1 MQLPREKLLLLYENL
16 FQLVDCGVGEWD
28 PQTHKFSANI
38 YWEILCGGKPPQT
51 LDLGGLV
58 NLLFQWQPTA
68 DRQRFIRAF
77 EGGET
82 CYRANGSVVDE
93 RQGFKE
99 VSETFYFL
107 RDNDGTP
114 LRVLCCISDS
124 DRFYLKEHADFSHS
138 YDALTMLPDRNTML
152 ASLSEIA
159 FQPGSIFQQNALL
172 VIDVNRFARV
182 NNHYG
187 YSTGDYVIQEIAQ
200 RLAVLKSSH
209 VYVYRGESN
218 NFTILFR
225 NISHIDELDW
235 LVKQVYSCFETPF
248 VVNSEKRKLI
258 LTVSVGAATFYSD
271 GEEPDTIISCAFA
284 ALKRAKQNA
293 NFGNNF
299 ALFNQ
304 SLLVDIQQRERII
317 SVLEKHRENHCLK
330 LVFQPQIN
338 IANNQLHALEALLRM
353 DSPQTGSVLPSDF
366 IPIAEETGLI
376 IDVGYWVLEESCR
389 AARRF
394 HWQGLEFHTMAVNI
408 SLVQLMSPNFV
419 ENVKQIVT
427 EAELDPSW
435 LEFEITESVLM
446 NSVEYGAHLLMELKK
461 FGINITLDDF
471 GLEYSSLNYI
481 RALSIDTL
489 KIDKVFVDTICNDP
503 KSKSIVEMILNMAR
517 QIGMEVVAEGVET
530 YEQLEE
536 LRRMLCPIIQGYY
549 FCRPLP
555 ESEIIDKYKVE
566 IPVR

>member
-1 MQLPREKLLLLYENL
+1 MQLPREKLQLLYENL

-28 PQTHKFSANI
+28 PQTHKFSSNI
-38 YWEILCGGKPPQT
+38 YWEILYGGKPPRT
-51 LDLGGLV
+51 LDFGGLI
-58 NLLFQWQPTA
+58 NLLFQWQPAA
-68 DRQRFIRAF
+68 DRQRFVRAY
-77 EGGET
+77 EGTEA
-82 CYRANGSVVDE
+82 CYRTGGLVVDE
-93 RQGFKE
+93 RQGVKE
-99 VSETFYFL
+99 VSEIFYFL
-107 RDNDGTP
+107 RGDDGAP
-114 LRVLCCISDS
+114 LRVLCCVSDN
-124 DRFYLKEHADFSHS
+124 DHLYLKDSSDTSRS
-138 YDALTMLPDRNTML
+138 YDALTMLPDRNSML
-152 ASLSEIA
+152 MTLSEVA
-159 FQPGSIFQQNALL
+159 YQPGSIFQQNALL
-172 VIDVNRFARV
+172 VIDVNQFARV
-182 NNHYG
+182 NDHYG

-200 RLAVLKSSH
+200 RLAALKSSR
-209 VYVYRGESN
+209 VRVCRGESN
-218 NFTILFR
+218 HFTIIFR
-225 NISHIDELDW
+225 DISHIDELDW
-235 LVKQVYSCFETPF
+235 LVKQVYSCFEMPF
-248 VVNSEKRKLI
+248 LVNAGKRKLL
-258 LTVSVGAATFYSD
+258 LTVSVGATTFYSD
-271 GEEPDTIISCAFA
+271 GEEPDTIISCAFS
-284 ALKRAKQNA
+284 ALKRAKQTA
-293 NFGNNF
+293 NFGNSF

-304 SLLVDIQQRERII
+304 SLLMDIQQRERII

-330 LVFQPQIN
+330 LFFQPQIN
-338 IANNQLHALEALLRM
+338 SANNQLHALEALLRM
-353 DSPQTGSVLPSDF
+353 DSPQTGFVLPSDF

-376 IDVGYWVLEESCR
+376 IDVGYWILEECCR
-389 AARRF
+389 VAKRF
-394 HWQGLEFHTMAVNI
+394 HWHGLQFHTLAVNI

-419 ENVKQIVT
+419 ETVKKIVT

-446 NSVEYGAHLLMELKK
+446 NSVEYGAHLLMELKN

-489 KIDKVFVDTICNDP
+489 KIDKVFVDTICNDS

-555 ESEIIDKYKVE
+555 ESEIVKKYQIE

>member
-1 MQLPREKLLLLYENL
+1 MQLPREKLELLYENL

-28 PQTHKFSANI
+28 PQTYKFSSNI
-38 YWEILCGGKPPQT
+38 YWEILYGGKSPRT
-51 LDLGGLV
+51 LDFGGLL
-58 NLLFQWQPTA
+58 NLLFQWQPA
-68 DRQRFIRAF
+68 VDRQRFVRAY
-77 EGGET
+77 EGTET
-82 CYRANGSVVDE
+82 CYRTGGLVVDE
-93 RQGFKE
+93 RQGVKE
-99 VSETFYFL
+99 VSEIFYFL
-107 RDNDGTP
+107 RDDDGVP
-114 LRVLCCISDS
+114 LRVLCCVSDN
-124 DRFYLKEHADFSHS
+124 DHLYLKDNSDMSRS
-138 YDALTMLPDRNTML
+138 YDALTMLPDRNSML
-152 ASLSEIA
+152 MTLSEVA
-159 FQPGSIFQQNALL
+159 YQPGSIFQQNAFLI
-172 VIDVNRFARV
+172 IDVNQFARV
-182 NNHYG
+182 NDHYG

-200 RLAVLKSSH
+200 RLAALKSSR
-209 VYVYRGESN
+209 VRVCRGESN
-218 NFTILFR
+218 HFTIIFR
-225 NISHIDELDW
+225 DIGHIDELDW
-235 LVKQVYSCFETPF
+235 LVKQVYSCFEMPF
-248 VVNSEKRKLI
+248 LVNAEKHKI
-258 LTVSVGAATFYSD
+258 MLTVSVGATTFYSD
-271 GEEPDTIISCAFA
+271 GEEPDTIISCAFS
-284 ALKRAKQNA
+284 ALKRAKQTA
-293 NFGNNF
+293 NFGNSY

-304 SLLVDIQQRERII
+304 SLLMDIQQRERII

-330 LVFQPQIN
+330 LFFQPQIN
-338 IANNQLHALEALLRM
+338 SANNQLHALEALLRM
-353 DSPQTGSVLPSDF
+353 DSPQTGFVLPSDF

-376 IDVGYWVLEESCR
+376 IDVGYWILEECCR
-389 AARRF
+389 AAKRF
-394 HWQGLEFHTMAVNI
+394 HWQGLQFHTLAVNI

-419 ENVKQIVT
+419 ETVKKIVT

-446 NSVEYGAHLLMELKK
+446 NSVEYGAHLLMELKN

-489 KIDKVFVDTICNDP
+489 KIDKVFVDTICNDS

-555 ESEIIDKYKVE
+555 ESEIVKKYQIE

>member
-1 MQLPREKLLLLYENL
+1 MQLPREKLQLLYENL

-28 PQTHKFSANI
+28 PQTHEFSANI
-38 YWEILCGGKPPQT
+38 NWEILYGGKPPRT
-51 LDLGGLV
+51 LDFGGLI
-58 NLLFQWQPTA
+58 NLLFQWHPAT
-68 DRQRFIRAF
+68 DRQRFVRAY
-77 EGGET
+77 ESRET
-82 CYRANGSVVDE
+82 CYRASGSVVDE
-93 RQGFKE
+93 RQGVKE

-107 RDNDGTP
+107 RGDDGTP
-114 LRVLCCISDS
+114 LRVLCCVSDS
-124 DRFYLKEHADFSHS
+124 DHFYLKDRPDIGHS
-138 YDALTMLPDRNTML
+138 YDALTMLPDRNSML
-152 ASLSEIA
+152 ATLSEVA
-159 FQPGSIFQQNALL
+159 FQSGSIFQQNAFL

-200 RLAVLKSSH
+200 RLAALKSSR
-209 VYVYRGESN
+209 VCVYRGESN
-218 NFTILFR
+218 KFTIIFR
-225 NISHIDELDW
+225 NISHVDELDW

-248 VVNSEKRKLI
+248 VIHAGKRKLM
-258 LTVSVGAATFYSD
+258 LTVSVGATTFYSD

-284 ALKRAKQNA
+284 ALKRAKQNG

-304 SLLVDIQQRERII
+304 SLLVNIQQRERVI

-330 LVFQPQIN
+330 LFFQPQIN
-338 IANNQLHALEALLRM
+338 SANNRLHALEALLRM
-353 DSPQTGSVLPSDF
+353 DSPQTGFVLPSDF

-376 IDVGYWVLEESCR
+376 IDVGYWVLEECCR
-389 AARRF
+389 AAKRF
-394 HWQGLEFHTMAVNI
+394 HWQGLQFHTLAVNI

-419 ENVKQIVT
+419 EKVKKIVT
-427 EAELDPSW
+427 AADLDPSW

-489 KIDKVFVDTICNDP
+489 KIDKVFVDTICNDS
-503 KSKSIVEMILNMAR
+503 KSRSIVEMILNMAR

-555 ESEIIDKYKVE
+555 ESEITEKYKIE